1 MKTDK
6 SLFRSV
12 VTIVLLIIGLTITT
26 YALMSESVSIRE
38 HNFSTGKMKI
48 NLNDGKTLRF
58 QDVNG
63 NDISYFEPGMTF
75 KADFFV
81 RNDGSNDMYYK
92 IYFDQVSGDLVN
104 VLSITIKD
112 GDRTIFTGNMKDMDR
127 THTQPVDDVLSINE
141 QKTLTIIFSFDEEAD
156 NRYMS
161 KELSFA
167 LMAEGTQVRNNPNKE
182 FNK

>member
-1 MKTDK
+1 
-6 SLFRSV
+6 
-12 VTIVLLIIGLTITT
+12 
-26 YALMSESVSIRE
+26 
-38 HNFSTGKMKI
+38 
-48 NLNDGKTLRF
+48 
-58 QDVNG
+58 
-63 NDISYFEPGMTF
+63 
-75 KADFFV
+75 
-81 RNDGSNDMYYK
+81 MYYK

-112 GDRTIFTGNMKDMDR
+112 GNRTIFTGNMKDMDR

-167 LMAEGTQVRNNPNKE
+167 LMAEGTQVRNNPNRE

>member
-1 MKTDK
+1 MKKDK

-12 VTIVLLIIGLTITT
+12 LTIVLLIIGLTITT

-38 HNFSTGKMKI
+38 HSFSTGKMKI

-92 IYFDQVSGDLVN
+92 IYFDCRSSKYLQ
-104 VLSITIKD
+104 
-112 GDRTIFTGNMKDMDR
+112 
-127 THTQPVDDVLSINE
+127 
-141 QKTLTIIFSFDEEAD
+141 LTNRIIC
-156 NRYMS
+156 R
-161 KELSFA
+161 
-167 LMAEGTQVRNNPNKE
+167 
-182 FNK
+182 